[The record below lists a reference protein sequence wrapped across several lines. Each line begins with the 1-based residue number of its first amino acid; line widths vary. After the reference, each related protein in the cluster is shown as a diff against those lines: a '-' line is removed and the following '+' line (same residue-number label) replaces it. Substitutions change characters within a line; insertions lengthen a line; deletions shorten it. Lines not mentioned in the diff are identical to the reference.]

1 MSSFLPTLT
10 ERRSPWVTFTSSADP
25 WVAEAEAELRARG
38 GIVLRLHGEELH
50 EKGCMFRAF
59 ARELGFPGYFGHN
72 WNALVDCLGDWHG
85 PGHGEQDVAVLIDGA
100 DTLLD
105 VEFLGVLVSVL
116 CDGAW
121 RANFMV
127 DLDGE
132 PHSYGS
138 PFALHFV
145 FLLDH
150 VAPADFTEA
159 AASDEDVSAAVVDGR
174 LLLTL
179 TAWGGDPVWPPA
191 GDDSPTTDAP
201 PVGAERP

>member
-1 MSSFLPTLT
+1 M
-10 ERRSPWVTFTSSADP
+10 
-25 WVAEAEAELRARG
+25 
-38 GIVLRLHGEELH
+38 LRLHGEELH

-85 PGHGEQDVAVLIDGA
+85 PGHGKQDVAVLIDGA

-132 PHSYGS
+132 PHAYGS
-138 PFALHFV
+138 PSPSTSSSSSTTSH
-145 FLLDH
+145 
-150 VAPADFTEA
+150 PPISPRPPPRT
-159 AASDEDVSAAVVDGR
+159 R
-174 LLLTL
+174 TCPRPWW
-179 TAWGGDPVWPPA
+179 TAGCS
-191 GDDSPTTDAP
+191 SP
-201 PVGAERP
+201 